1 MTKYTEKLQGIR
13 NIALYNSI
21 PVQLGNSERSSN
33 KFVYSAVEKG
43 ARTATFKDSVDWLET
58 AGIALKCT
66 KTTRGDVPPAQYA
79 DQSTFK
85 LYLADV
91 GLLSQ
96 TLKVTRENLQLF
108 NQMYRGAITENYIA
122 MALVQ
127 RGHSLYFWETNSN
140 SEVDFVTTIADAVI
154 PIEVKSSE
162 NNRSKS
168 LNTFIQKYK
177 SQYAIRISEKN
188 FGFENDIKS
197 VPLYAAFCL

>member
-1 MTKYTEKLQGIR
+1 MQGIR

-21 PVQLGNSERSSN
+21 PVQLGNSNKLSN

-66 KTTRGDVPPAQYA
+66 KTTRGDVSPAQYA
-79 DQSTFK
+79 DKSAFK

-96 TLKVTRENLQLF
+96 TLQVNRENLSIF
-108 NQMYRGAITENYIA
+108 NQMYKGAITENYVA
-122 MALVQ
+122 MELIQ
-127 RGHSLYFWETNSN
+127 RGHTLYFWETNSN
-140 SEVDFVTTIADAVI
+140 SEVDFVITIEGAVI
-154 PIEVKSSE
+154 PVEVKSSE

-177 SQYAIRISEKN
+177 PQYALRVSEKN
-188 FGFENDIKS
+188 FGFEHGIKS
-197 VPLYAAFCL
+197 VPLYATFCL